1 MCFQIDKIFYL
12 LRCQHSY
19 SNELQS
25 EDKDVSSQIEEFK
38 KLMEY
43 EIANDKF
50 KQFLIEEIK
59 HSNGINSKRELT
71 TEND

>member
-1 MCFQIDKIFYL
+1 
-12 LRCQHSY
+12 
-19 SNELQS
+19 LQS
-25 EDKDVSSQIEEFK
+25 EDKDVSSQIEDFK

-59 HSNGINSKRELT
+59 HSNGINSKKELT